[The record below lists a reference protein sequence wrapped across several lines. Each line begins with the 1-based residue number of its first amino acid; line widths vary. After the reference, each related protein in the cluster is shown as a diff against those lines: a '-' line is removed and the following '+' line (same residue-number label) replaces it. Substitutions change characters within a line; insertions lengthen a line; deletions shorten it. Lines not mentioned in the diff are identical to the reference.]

1 MILAVTLAM
10 AAAASGFD
18 ATADAFTGCLAS
30 SVRMGMT
37 MRMKPDDFAVGFA
50 KSCLSEQAAFRA
62 ESIKRGVELGRT
74 EAEATAETDGN
85 IANGRRIYAADQ
97 AKFYATGEVPR

>member
-1 MILAVTLAM
+1 MILAMAFAV
-10 AAAASGFD
+10 AAAASGFE
-18 ATADAFTGCLAS
+18 ASANAFTGCLGNT
-30 SVRMGMT
+30 VRMGMT
-37 MRMKPDDFAVGFA
+37 MRMKPEDFAVGFA
-50 KSCLSEQAAFRA
+50 KSCLVEQAAFRT

-85 IANGRRIYAADQ
+85 ISNGRRIYAADQ